1 MADYAFI
8 DQHLHTIFSDEELC
22 DETPEHILGK
32 VQAYVEKYNRI
43 NNTNAKCLISFA
55 DHNTILSSV
64 EAQRLLNTGK
74 YPNVEYVNG
83 CEFTID
89 LCELSQFYGGKK
101 LFNRCHMHGFNYNE
115 RNPELIA
122 YSKIT
127 HLHFTKDDNIGL
139 QICASR
145 RAISE
150 ELGIDIPFIALEP
163 LASNDRYANY
173 KKDFLD
179 IFTQYCKRNDI
190 WFNRTEVMNILNT
203 YIIQTPEKYKGDY
216 RYNVTYNP
224 NASGKG
230 RLKLSEAVRM
240 IKNAGGQV
248 VFAHPGLISA
258 NVNLIPEVVKKHG
271 GDENQ
276 ARMEIKA
283 SNKNDKKTME
293 LIRCN
298 YPKLL
303 LNELLDGAEKVC
315 GTKIDGLETYYS
327 LNFVNRFDK
336 VIHETCRTRKMLE
349 TCGSDYHGE
358 HFPTHK
364 TIGSVFQHEVQ
375 SQYIKNEGI
384 LKARELFIRVANISG
399 ADYFVSRIPV
409 SDVSHAKFINDK
421 GKVIEWGKLDEIID
435 DINKINVKSMAEKAT
450 PFETENPTNTIKAT
464 FEDRIRNLVRVEE
477 MFDEILSR
485 MSEHKDYTK
494 VMLRLDKFAKNIYS
508 GIQNMAKIVRET
520 SDIIDPELYKQVVT
534 ITKHIHSKYLQ
545 VLENDPKFISR
556 IQKQLRKRYGKSK
569 TYADKIATITIKE
582 KEKGE

>member
-8 DQHLHTIFSDEELC
+8 DQHLHTSFSDEELC

-32 VQAYVEKYNRI
+32 VQAYVERYNKI
-43 NNTNAKCLISFA
+43 NKTNAKCLISFA

-64 EAQRLLNTGK
+64 EAQRLLNTGL

-122 YSKIT
+122 YSQIT
-127 HLHFTKDDNIGL
+127 HLHFTKDDNIGM
-139 QICASR
+139 QICASK

-150 ELGIDIPFIALEP
+150 ELGIDIPFMTLAP
-163 LASNDRYANY
+163 LASMDKYTNF
-173 KKDFLD
+173 KKEFLD
-179 IFTQYCKRNDI
+179 IFTQYCKRNGISFTRSDVI
-190 WFNRTEVMNILNT
+190 SILNT
-203 YIIQTPEKYKGDY
+203 YIIQTPEKYKGEY

-224 NASGKG
+224 DACARG
-230 RLKLSEAVRM
+230 RLKLSEAVKM

-248 VFAHPGLISA
+248 AFAHPGLVSV
-258 NVNLIPEVVKKHG
+258 NTNLIPDVVKKHG
-271 GDENQ
+271 GDKNQ
-276 ARMEIKA
+276 AILEVRA
-283 SNKNDKKTME
+283 ANKHNKKTME
-293 LIRCN
+293 LVRCQ
-298 YPKLL
+298 YAKLL
-303 LNELLDGAEKVC
+303 LNELLDDAEKVC

-327 LNFVNRFDK
+327 MNFINRFDK
-336 VIHETCRTRKMLE
+336 IIHETCRSRKMFE

-364 TIGSVFQHEVQ
+364 TIGSVFQHGVQ
-375 SQYIKNEGI
+375 NQYVKREGI
-384 LKARELFIRVANISG
+384 LKSKELYIRVANISG
-399 ADYFVSRIPV
+399 AEYFISKTPV

-421 GKVIEWGKLDEIID
+421 GAVIEWGKLDEIID
-435 DINKINVKSMAEKAT
+435 SINKTDVKSATEKAT
-450 PFETENPTNTIKAT
+450 PFETENPQNTIKAT
-464 FEDRIRNLVRVEE
+464 FEERIRNLVRVEE

-494 VMLRLDKFAKNIYS
+494 VMMRLDKFAKNIYS

-569 TYADKIATITIKE
+569 TYADKIATVTIKE

>member
-64 EAQRLLNTGK
+64 EAQRLLRTGK

-89 LCELSQFYGGKK
+89 LTELSKFYDGKK
-101 LFNRCHMHGFNYNE
+101 LFTRCHMHGFNYDE
-115 RNPELIA
+115 KNPELIA

-127 HLHFTKDDNIGL
+127 HLHFTKEDNLGL
-139 QICASR
+139 QICAGR

-150 ELGIDIPFIALEP
+150 ELGITVPFTALEP
-163 LASNDRYANY
+163 LASMGQYSNF
-173 KKDFLD
+173 KQEFLD
-179 IFTQYCKRNDI
+179 LFTEYCRNNKIKFNRND
-190 WFNRTEVMNILNT
+190 VMNILNE
-203 YIIQTPEKYKGDY
+203 YIVQTPEKYKGDY
-216 RYNVTYNP
+216 RYQVTYNP
-224 NASGKG
+224 SACGMG

-240 IKNAGGQV
+240 VKKAGGQV

-258 NVNLIPEVVKKHG
+258 NVSLIPKVVKKHG
-271 GDENQ
+271 GDERQ
-276 ARMEIKA
+276 ALLEINT
-283 SNKNDKKTME
+283 SNKKNKKTME
-293 LIRCN
+293 LIRCH
-298 YPKLL
+298 YAKLL
-303 LNELLDGAEKVC
+303 LNELLDGAEQVC

-327 LNFVNRFDK
+327 MNFINRFDK
-336 VIHETCRTRKMLE
+336 IVHETCRSRKMFE

-364 TIGSVFQHEVQ
+364 TIGSVFQHGVQ
-375 SQYIKNEGI
+375 NQYIKNEGI

-464 FEDRIRNLVRVEE
+464 FEERIRNLVHVEE
-477 MFDEILSR
+477 MFDEILER
-485 MSEHKDYTK
+485 MSEHRDYTK
-494 VMLRLDKFAKNIYS
+494 VMLRLDKFAKNIYN
-508 GIQNMAKIVRET
+508 GIQNIEKIVRNA

-534 ITKHIHSKYLQ
+534 LTKHIHSKYLK
-545 VLENDPKFISR
+545 VLEKDPKFVSR
-556 IQKQLRKRYGKSK
+556 LQKQLGKRYGKNK
-569 TYADKIATITIKE
+569 TYIDKIATITIKE